1 MIGIIGAMNEEIS
14 VILNELKNIEEIYK
28 YNIKFYKGFYKNKE
42 IVVVESGVGMVNAST
57 IATLLI
63 SIFDIE
69 LLLFSGVAGGLK
81 EGIKVGDVVIGTSF
95 VEYMYDLSKI
105 DNKYVQGQIAG
116 TKKRDI
122 SACDKL
128 LNFVKK
134 LNLENIYY
142 GRIIS
147 GDTFVADMKIK
158 EELIKEFNPFAVDM
172 ESAAVAHTC
181 VKLGIDYLI
190 IRSISDAYKG
200 TYVEYEK
207 FLNYAC
213 NNSKNIIFNI
223 LERLIK

>member
-1 MIGIIGAMNEEIS
+1 
-14 VILNELKNIEEIYK
+14 
-28 YNIKFYKGFYKNKE
+28 
-42 IVVVESGVGMVNAST
+42 MVNAST

-105 DNKYVQGQIAG
+105 DNKYVKGQIAG

>member
-1 MIGIIGAMNEEIS
+1 
-14 VILNELKNIEEIYK
+14 
-28 YNIKFYKGFYKNKE
+28 
-42 IVVVESGVGMVNAST
+42 
-57 IATLLI
+57 
-63 SIFDIE
+63 
-69 LLLFSGVAGGLK
+69 
-81 EGIKVGDVVIGTSF
+81 
-95 VEYMYDLSKI
+95 
-105 DNKYVQGQIAG
+105 
-116 TKKRDI
+116 
-122 SACDKL
+122 
-128 LNFVKK
+128 
-134 LNLENIYY
+134 
-142 GRIIS
+142 
-147 GDTFVADMKIK
+147 MKIK